1 MNLDEFLGILLVV
14 MLAGI
19 VLIFIVEPR
28 QSYTPQP
35 QITYVDDN
43 CTPGV
48 NYPTDLFYGLPDC
61 ECRAG
66 QRYDIVDDRIVCRDR
81 ITDEIVDVKPRI
93 C

>member
-28 QSYTPQP
+28 RSYTPRP
-35 QITYVDDN
+35 QIIYVEDN
-43 CTPGV
+43 YTQGV
-48 NYPTDLFYGLPDC
+48 NRPADLFYELPDC
-61 ECRAG
+61 ECSAG

-81 ITDEIVDVKPRI
+81 ITDEITDIKPRE